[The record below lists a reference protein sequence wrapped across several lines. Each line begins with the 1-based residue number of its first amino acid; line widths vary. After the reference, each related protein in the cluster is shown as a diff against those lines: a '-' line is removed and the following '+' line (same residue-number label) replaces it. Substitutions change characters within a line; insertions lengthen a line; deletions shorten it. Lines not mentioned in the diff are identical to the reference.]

1 MKFRLCSVKYVGVS
15 EELEEEYRKL
25 FDKFKDKIIMQNNGQ
40 YKQYYIEIDTLEE
53 LMEIYNIVDV
63 DIIIG
68 EDYLSNSKGK
78 MLITIYDDYIE

>member
-15 EELEEEYRKL
+15 EELEEGYKKL
-25 FDKFKDKIIMQNNGQ
+25 FDKFKGKITNSNNGQ
-40 YKQYYIEIDTLEE
+40 YKEYYIEINTFEE
-53 LMEIYNIVDV
+53 LMRIYNIVDE

-68 EDYLSNSKGK
+68 RDFLYDSKDK

>member
-1 MKFRLCSVKYVGVS
+1 MKFRLYSVKYVGVS

-40 YKQYYIEIDTLEE
+40 HKQYYIEIDTLEE

-68 EDYLSNSKGK
+68 EDFLYNSKDK
-78 MLITIYDDYIE
+78 MLITIYDAYIE